1 MERVTMSMT
10 VIFLLIA
17 EWHLKTIHT
26 FIAVELLVD
35 YQPNTFLSKK
45 KKAASL

>member
-1 MERVTMSMT
+1 MSMT

-35 YQPNTFLSKK
+35 YQTNTFLSKK